1 MKRLWVI
8 APVGV
13 LLVAWLGIRCL
24 NAHWAPEMD
33 ELPDLSQWPP
43 DAQTVA
49 HELASEKDMAKKRAL
64 FASLLTSRFRDRPD
78 AIAIRVSWTN
88 PNTIKLCCPARM
100 EPWNMS
106 RIALMVWHE
115 ARNDLGENC
124 SITIFH
130 TYISPGLIK
139 VGELQPMPQ
148 NPNRA
153 KVKYNFH
160 VTANQLW

>member
-24 NAHWAPEMD
+24 NAHWAPATD
-33 ELPDLSQWPP
+33 ELPDLNQWPP

-49 HELASEKDMAKKRAL
+49 HQLASEKDMAKKRAL

-88 PNTIKLCCPARM
+88 PNTIKLCCPA
-100 EPWNMS
+100 
-106 RIALMVWHE
+106 
-115 ARNDLGENC
+115 
-124 SITIFH
+124 
-130 TYISPGLIK
+130 
-139 VGELQPMPQ
+139 
-148 NPNRA
+148 
-153 KVKYNFH
+153 
-160 VTANQLW
+160 